1 MDSYHNFEK
10 VLGVLQSIPSNSETS
25 DFLFVMSL
33 ACKWC
38 TITSI
43 IKLHK
48 ECTAEKQLNNQA

>member
-10 VLGVLQSIPSNSETS
+10 VLDVLQSIPSNSETS

-33 ACKWC
+33 VCKWF
-38 TITSI
+38 TIISI